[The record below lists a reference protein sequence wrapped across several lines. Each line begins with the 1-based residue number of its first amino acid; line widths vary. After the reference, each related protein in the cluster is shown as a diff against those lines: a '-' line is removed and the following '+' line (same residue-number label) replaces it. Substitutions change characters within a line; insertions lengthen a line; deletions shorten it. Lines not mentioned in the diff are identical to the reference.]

1 MCFELSVVKVT
12 WYRRQIVGR
21 EGENMGHLDLACLGS
36 PEVRHDGRVLTYR
49 TRKTLAL
56 LVYLAA
62 EKGMHSR
69 EKITSLFWLESDE
82 PQGRAML
89 RNTLLYLR
97 QALGDHEPSHLIVDR
112 HALGFDFASD
122 FDLDLQTVEVAFAR
136 TRASAAGQVL
146 EEDERQHLLA
156 QLQDAV
162 AAYRGSFLEGFYLDE
177 APDFD
182 HWIQLQREVYQ
193 RRMSAVYDHLSSM
206 QLDGGEFPGA
216 IEAATRWIAHDSFN
230 ESAHRRLM
238 QSYFAAGD
246 RNAALPSMPW
256 RRWPSSPVTM

>member
-1 MCFELSVVKVT
+1 
-12 WYRRQIVGR
+12 
-21 EGENMGHLDLACLGS
+21 MGHLDLACLGS

-62 EKGMHSR
+62 ERGMHSR

-97 QALGDHEPSHLIVDR
+97 QALEDHESSHLIVDR
-112 HALGFDFASD
+112 HALGFDFTSD
-122 FDLDLQTVEVAFAR
+122 FNFDLQTVEVAFAR
-136 TRASAAGQVL
+136 TRAPAAGRVL
-146 EEDERQHLLA
+146 EGDERRYLLT

-162 AAYRGSFLEGFYLDE
+162 TAYRGSFLEGFYLDD

-193 RRMSAVYDHLSSM
+193 RRMSAVYNHLSSM

-216 IEAATRWIAHDSFN
+216 IEATTHWIAHDSFN

-256 RRWPSSPVTM
+256 RRWPSSPATM